1 MHFLC
6 YYHYILVKLGNEKL
20 RIKNS
25 NKHCDLRLPK
35 LYINYVKCVTLG
47 KRPSSF
53 LKNCCEL
60 TKGRESFCST
70 DKGNRFLHF
79 RHQPVELSD
88 H

>member
-6 YYHYILVKLGNEKL
+6 HYHYILVELGYEKL

-25 NKHCDLRLPK
+25 NNYYDLSLPK
-35 LYINYVKCVTLG
+35 LHINYIQFVTLG

-53 LKNCCEL
+53 LKNCCEFA
-60 TKGRESFCST
+60 KGRESFCST

-79 RHQPVELSD
+79 KHQPAELT
-88 H
+88 